1 MAGGVLGWNP
11 GKAGKAPGALESEH
25 RQRAGTKLGEEG
37 PAEPRAAEA
46 KEVVRGQE
54 VAREVPRKNSVG
66 QGGLQTLAET

>member
-1 MAGGVLGWNP
+1 MEPRWGRE
-11 GKAGKAPGALESEH
+11 KHRGALESEH

-54 VAREVPRKNSVG
+54 AG
-66 QGGLQTLAET
+66 QGGSQKKQLTGASKPWLRPRH